1 MKPIVARVL
10 MITIVS
16 AVAISGIVLVNSRFA
31 GSFAVGLALVVAP
44 VLALSFLLPR
54 VLPVRCS
61 ACGGRVRFCYG
72 KGRHAQ
78 DVYAYVCEG
87 CQHRH
92 EWEGGSSPSSLD
104 N

>member
-31 GSFAVGLALVVAP
+31 GSFAVGLALIVAP

-54 VLPVRCS
+54 LLPVRCS
-61 ACGGRVRFCYG
+61 ACGGRMRFRYG
-72 KGRHAQ
+72 KRLQEQ

-87 CQHRH
+87 CQQRH
-92 EWEGGSSPSSLD
+92 EWAAGSSPS
-104 N
+104 